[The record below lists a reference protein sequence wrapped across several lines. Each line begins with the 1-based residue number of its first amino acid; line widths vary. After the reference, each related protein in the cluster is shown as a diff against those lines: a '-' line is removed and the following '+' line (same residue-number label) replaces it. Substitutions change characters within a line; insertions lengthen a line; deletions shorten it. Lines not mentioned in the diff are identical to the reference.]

1 MDLKN
6 IEHAVY
12 TSSFFLADLTEP
24 CWKNQT
30 VLLALAPQHQTLSVK
45 CDRMPGINFS
55 LLGSCQPINI
65 SIIFYFFDSL

>member
-12 TSSFFLADLTEP
+12 TSSFFLADLKEP

-45 CDRMPGINFS
+45 
-55 LLGSCQPINI
+55 
-65 SIIFYFFDSL
+65 